1 MPAMRVI
8 PSFNIGEDG
17 QLCFLMRTEGSTVDQ
32 LTFKGGEEALAHG
45 VVIAVA
51 SRPH

>member
-1 MPAMRVI
+1 MPAMRII
-8 PSFNIGEDG
+8 PPFNVGEESQPG
-17 QLCFLMRTEGSTVDQ
+17 FLMRTEGSTIDQ
-32 LTFKGGEEALAHG
+32 LTFKGGEEALAHR